1 MVPQK
6 NYFLLPL
13 VQNMNKEFLIF
24 GNIEIDKCKFHYPK
38 NPIWIDDVDIDR
50 ILISSKVSFDKDGLD
65 NFLVTKMMII
75 KLGHRVW

>member
-6 NYFLLPL
+6 ITFWLAL

-24 GNIEIDKCKFHYPK
+24 GNIEIDECKFHYLK

-50 ILISSKVSFDKDGLD
+50 ILISSKVSFDKDDLE

-75 KLGHRVW
+75 KLGHCV